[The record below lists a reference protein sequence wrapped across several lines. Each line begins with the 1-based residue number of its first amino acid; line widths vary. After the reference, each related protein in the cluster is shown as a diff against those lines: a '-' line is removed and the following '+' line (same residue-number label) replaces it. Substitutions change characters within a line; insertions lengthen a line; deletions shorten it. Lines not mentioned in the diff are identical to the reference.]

1 MLILHP
7 DTLARLK
14 TDHQRAVLIKFDYT
28 PTPVYL
34 TNFATDITYA
44 GNTYLSNGQLL
55 GLGNFKQTID
65 LRVSSTKL
73 TLDAVDPS
81 LVAILRNNPQHGR
94 VIEIY
99 LAILN
104 NDYSIAGTP
113 IIQQNMIIDGAPK
126 ITNDPTKGKAFIQQK
141 ISSEFANWKQ
151 RGGRRTTPASQQRFF
166 PNDTGFDH
174 ADDAGKEQPWG
185 RK

>member
-34 TNFATDITYA
+34 TNFATDITYG

-55 GLGNFKQTID
+55 GLGDFKQTID